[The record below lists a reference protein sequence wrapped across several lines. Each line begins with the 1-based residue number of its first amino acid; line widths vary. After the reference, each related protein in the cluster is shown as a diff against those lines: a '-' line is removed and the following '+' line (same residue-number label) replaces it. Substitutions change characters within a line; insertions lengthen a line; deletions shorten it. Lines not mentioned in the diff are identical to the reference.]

1 MICKNRQAYK
11 SERNS
16 GIKHIIIS
24 QEGHLVRKLEGLCHN
39 IYEEGA
45 LQLNQTW
52 EICAEI

>member
-1 MICKNRQAYK
+1 MICKNGQAYK

-39 IYEEGA
+39 IYKEGA
-45 LQLNQTW
+45 LQLNQTG